1 MTRIMQKLNTGGM
14 MKFNLF
20 SARNPDAAA
29 RNKPVFDPRGAD
41 AERTA
46 LTIALHSLLETLPQS
61 YSGREN
67 IKLLCHAILGA
78 TSHLRFVWVG
88 FSEDSSD
95 AVAPY
100 AAAGDCAQECQDWR
114 LPAVCFD
121 PAGPYSQAFPEH
133 GESAEKSG
141 HLFMPWRASRDA
153 CTVSGALAIPLR
165 SEKRGLRGMI
175 VFYADS
181 LDYFSH
187 MGVPLFQAFCHVAE
201 IIWKQSN
208 LLHMVTQKAQQDPL
222 TGFMNRRHTMNVLE
236 KAIAHADQAQESL
249 SILLC
254 RVEGFNKIN
263 DLYGWMAAD
272 SILAA
277 FAKETVALMRPQD
290 KGGRWTGVE
299 FLYVLPDADAERAES
314 IAKNLQEYFLVHPI
328 NVKNWSIRLA
338 LAVGI
343 ATYSK
348 QCTGLDDLLQ
358 HANQNMLNGV
368 DELPS
373 STL

>member
-1 MTRIMQKLNTGGM
+1 

-20 SARNPDAAA
+20 SARQPDTAA
-29 RNKPVFDPRGAD
+29 RPRPVFDPCGAD
-41 AERTA
+41 TERVA
-46 LTIALHSLLETLPQS
+46 LTVALHSLLETLPQS

-78 TSHLRFVWVG
+78 TSHLRFIWVG
-88 FSEDSSD
+88 FSEDNSEM
-95 AVAPY
+95 VAPY
-100 AAAGDCAQECQDWR
+100 AAAGDCVQECENWQ
-114 LPAVCFD
+114 LPAACFD
-121 PAGPYSQAFPEH
+121 PAGAYSQAFPEPVQ
-133 GESAEKSG
+133 SADKMG
-141 HLFMPWRASRDA
+141 GLFMPWRDSLHA
-153 CTVSGALAIPLR
+153 CTVTSALAIPLR

-187 MGVPLFQAFCHVAE
+187 MGLPLFQAFCHVAE

-222 TGFMNRRHTMNVLE
+222 TGFMNRRHTVNVLE
-236 KAIAHADQAQESL
+236 KAIVHANQAQQPL

-254 RVEGFNKIN
+254 RVEGFNKVN

-277 FAKETVALMRPQD
+277 FAKETVSQLRPQD

-299 FLYVLPDADAERAES
+299 FIYILPDADAGRAAS
-314 IAKNLQEYFLVHPI
+314 IAKNLQEYFLVHPV

-338 LAVGI
+338 LTVGI
-343 ATYSK
+343 AAYSK
-348 QCTGLDDLLQ
+348 QCAAPDDLIQ
-358 HANQNMLNGV
+358 HAKQTMLSGA

-373 STL
+373 SAL

>member
-1 MTRIMQKLNTGGM
+1 

-20 SARNPDAAA
+20 STREPSATART
-29 RNKPVFDPRGAD
+29 RSVFDPRD
-41 AERTA
+41 IETERVA

-88 FSEDSSD
+88 FSEDSAD
-95 AVAPY
+95 AVTPY
-100 AAAGDCAQECQDWR
+100 AAAGDCAQECQDWQ
-114 LPAVCFD
+114 LPAICFD
-121 PAGPYSQAFPEH
+121 PTGPYSQAISEH
-133 GESAEKSG
+133 GEPG
-141 HLFMPWRASRDA
+141 GNLFMPWRDNRDA
-153 CTVSGALAIPLR
+153 CTVTSALAIPLR

-181 LDYFSH
+181 LDYFSR
-187 MGVPLFQAFCHVAE
+187 MSVPLFQAFCHVAE

-208 LLHMVTQKAQQDPL
+208 LLHRLTQKAQQDPL

-236 KAIAHADQAQESL
+236 KAIAHAHQAQEPL

-254 RVEGFNKIN
+254 RVEGFYKIN

-277 FAKETVALMRPQD
+277 FAKETVAQMRPQD
-290 KGGRWTGVE
+290 QGGRWTGIE
-299 FLYVLPDADAERAES
+299 FLYILPDADAERAD
-314 IAKNLQEYFLVHPI
+314 ALARNLQEYFLVHPV

-338 LAVGI
+338 LAVGV
-343 ATYSK
+343 AAYSK
-348 QCTGLDDLLQ
+348 QCTGPDDLIQ
-358 HANQNMLNGV
+358 QANQDMLTGA